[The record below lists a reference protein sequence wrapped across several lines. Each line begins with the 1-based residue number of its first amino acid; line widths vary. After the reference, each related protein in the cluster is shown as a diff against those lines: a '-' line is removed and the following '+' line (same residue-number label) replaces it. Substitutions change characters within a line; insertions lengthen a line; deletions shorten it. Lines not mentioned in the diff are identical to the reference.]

1 MDRYIPAM
9 TPTRA
14 VTCLATLVL
23 LTGCTSGDED
33 GPPPEPDLSS
43 VREAAWTVTAA
54 QIAGE
59 KGATMATIGGFQSV
73 DSVGSG
79 GLVVS
84 AADSKKKLTVAGI
97 DAKSGEIAW
106 RRALPLT
113 EDFAANC
120 QDDDGGPLVVCG
132 VHDFDAKT
140 QELALIDDRTGKIR
154 KHLKIESDLSYA
166 VSGDQLYLTSFRPE
180 DDDQRLDVEIERRS
194 ISTGKV
200 AWRQESAFAIEGW
213 GHDGGQGLDIGA
225 QRVAAYSASWEVI
238 VDRRTGRMLNRS
250 DDGRFE
256 QSLSGGGWLVTDSG
270 DGTDDESVATLF
282 DPSGEPVA
290 EDLTSAYLWPDHGDS
305 RLVSIG
311 RNLREQATGRSLF
324 EAPKGQ
330 QILAFAD
337 EGRAVVTEPA
347 GSEQGEDE
355 ELTYQVWGADP
366 AKRRGTVNVKADE
379 LSDSLGSG
387 KGVLLVTTRYD
398 EKTDQP
404 VPSSLHV
411 VDTSKGSLVAT
422 IDLGWTVDIFDRP
435 TAIRTSA
442 GAAITGGGGV
452 KGFVPRP

>member
-1 MDRYIPAM
+1 VDRYIPAM

-14 VTCLATLVL
+14 LACLAALVL
-23 LTGCTSGDED
+23 LTGCASGDED
-33 GPPPEPDLSS
+33 GPPPEPDLST
-43 VREAAWTVTAA
+43 VRDAAWTVTAD
-54 QIAGE
+54 QIAGA
-59 KGATMATIGGFQSV
+59 KGATMSTIGGFMSV
-73 DSVGSG
+73 DSVASG

-84 AADSKKKLTVAGI
+84 AADSKKKLTLAGI

-106 RRALPLT
+106 RRVLPLT

-140 QELALIDDRTGKIR
+140 QEIVLIDDRTGKIR
-154 KHLKIESDLSYA
+154 KRLEIESDQSYA
-166 VSGDQLYLTSFRPE
+166 VSGDQLYVTSFRPE
-180 DDDQRLDVEIERRS
+180 DDDQRLDVAVERRS
-194 ISTGKV
+194 TSTGKT
-200 AWRQESAFAIEGW
+200 AWRQETAFSIEGW
-213 GHDGGQGLDIGA
+213 GHDGAQGLDVGA
-225 QRVAAYSASWEVI
+225 ERVGAYSASWEVV
-238 VDRRTGRMLNRS
+238 VDRRTGRLLTRADN
-250 DDGRFE
+250 GRFE
-256 QSLSGGGWLVTDSG
+256 QSLPGGGWLVTDNG
-270 DGTDDESVATLF
+270 DGTEDAATATLF
-282 DPSGEPVA
+282 DQSGEPVA
-290 EDLTSAYLWPDHGDS
+290 EDRLSAYLWPDHDDH
-305 RLVSIG
+305 RLVAIG

-324 EAPKGQ
+324 EAPKDQ
-330 QILAFAD
+330 QILQFTDA
-337 EGRAVVTEPA
+337 GRALVTEPA
-347 GSEQGEDE
+347 GGEQGDDE

-366 AKRRGTVNVKADE
+366 AKQRGTVNIKADE

-387 KGVLLVTTRYD
+387 TGVLLVTTRYD
-398 EKTDQP
+398 EKTDKP

>member
-14 VTCLATLVL
+14 AACLATLVL

-33 GPPPEPDLSS
+33 GPPPEPDLST
-43 VREAAWTVTAA
+43 VREAAWSVTAE

-73 DSVGSG
+73 DSVNSG

-84 AADSKKKLTVAGI
+84 AADSEKKLTVAGI

-106 RRALPLT
+106 RRVLPLT
-113 EDFAANC
+113 EDYSASC
-120 QDDDGGPLVVCG
+120 QDDDGGPLVACS

-140 QELALIDDRTGKIR
+140 HEIVLIDDRTGKIR
-154 KHLKIESDLSYA
+154 KRLEIDSEQSFA
-166 VSGDQLYLTSFRPE
+166 VSGDQLYLTSFLPKE
-180 DDDQRLDVEIERRS
+180 KDARLDVEVERRS
-194 ISTGKV
+194 IKTGKV

-238 VDRRTGRMLNRS
+238 VDRQTGRMLNRS

-290 EDLTSAYLWPDHGDS
+290 EDLTSAYLWPDHGDT

-311 RNLREQATGRSLF
+311 RHLREQATGRSLF
-324 EAPKGQ
+324 EAPKDQ
-330 QILAFAD
+330 QILAFTD
-337 EGRAVVTEPA
+337 GGRAVVTEPA
-347 GSEQGEDE
+347 GSDHGEDE
-355 ELTYQVWGADP
+355 ELTYQVWDADP
-366 AKRRGTVNVKADE
+366 AKRRGTVSVKADE

-387 KGVLLVTTRYD
+387 KGVFLVTTRYD
-398 EKTDQP
+398 EKADKP

-411 VDTSKGSLVAT
+411 VDTSKGSLVAS